1 MMFILIGISF
11 INIFLYKIYFKETI
25 TEGNQNS
32 EPKNDCN
39 KQQVDIAMKQQETID
54 ELEGKLQR
62 FELLLKKQTE
72 DMKTNKTTLDF
83 NIQKTLKSKPYPTKT
98 QTALLKKKK
107 AEDKRQNQDGNKM
120 SRMEVE
126 KY

>member
-54 ELEGKLQR
+54 DLEGKLQR
-62 FELLLKKQTE
+62 FELLLKKQTD

-83 NIQKTLKSKPYPTKT
+83 NLEKLLKTKPWPSPT
-98 QTALLKKKK
+98 QTAVLKKKS
-107 AEDKRQNQDGNKM
+107 AEDKRQAGAGNKM
-120 SRMEVE
+120 SR
-126 KY
+126 

>member
-54 ELEGKLQR
+54 DLEGKLQR
-62 FELLLKKQTE
+62 FELLLKKQTD

-83 NIQKTLKSKPYPTKT
+83 NLEELLKRKPWPSPT
-98 QTALLKKKK
+98 QTAVLEKKS
-107 AEDKRQNQDGNKM
+107 AEDKRQDWQAGNKM
-120 SRMEVE
+120 SR
-126 KY
+126 

>member
-83 NIQKTLKSKPYPTKT
+83 NIQKLLKTKPYPNSRHTV
-98 QTALLKKKK
+98 LLEKKR
-107 AEDKRQNQDGNKM
+107 AEDKRQNQAGNKM
-120 SRMEVE
+120 SR
-126 KY
+126 